1 MENTMLIKP
10 ARWEK
15 NEIYAN
21 QYLIWF
27 VVNFLYIQ
35 NKDVKFEDIVWIIA
49 LANKIMFNRHLDNAV
64 NVEIFNMFDFPKNIT
79 PDLYKL
85 NNVSLKKQLD
95 CVSIAQLSIIEES
108 CRKWKLYGKYIVK
121 FKTFLK
127 G

>member
-1 MENTMLIKP
+1 MIIKP
-10 ARWEK
+10 SRWEK
-15 NEIYAN
+15 DEIYAN

-27 VVNFLYIQ
+27 IVNFLYTQ
-35 NKDVKFEDIVWIIA
+35 NKEVTFEDIIWIIA

-64 NVEIFNMFDFPKNIT
+64 NVEIFKKFEFSKKNNPGLKKT
-79 PDLYKL
+79 NKF
-85 NNVSLKKQLD
+85 SLKKQRD

-121 FKTFLK
+121 LKTLLK